1 MLKMFESRN
10 RKLTNLI
17 QLGDFLGYAI
27 RENIQL
33 FSVDSLDNKV
43 TYLTE
48 SNQLIS
54 GNYSIKNNSY
64 VLENVEIKSSDIFT
78 DDERFDEGVS
88 NQISLLL
95 EDLYHD
101 NHTGA
106 SDTFSD
112 VVDILTSR
120 THYNNVHQ
128 KLQKKAQVFNSSHN
142 IMESEEFQRFVEV
155 IPDLVEFL
163 GTNREAI
170 TQQVPE
176 ILNSLKLSE
185 SVSNAFAVPKI
196 SIEDIEKA
204 KRFEYIDESQKCIY
218 EMICKQELVKKE
230 LMEAKN
236 SFDLVWASEPV
247 IDNLASKV
255 FASDEEVEQ
264 ALTEALK
271 ELPYL
276 ALVSKKKIFETL
288 SRNLGHSSEHITEK
302 DIKAY
307 ASALFEMKKPAK
319 EQLTQ
324 LLSEKYGVN
333 LQYLK
338 ESYSFK
344 SLLNTQVVLFESI
357 SRIAP
362 KNSVLKQIL
371 SEFSS
376 SLKAKN
382 GVQSLDINNIIQQI
396 FQHAD
401 YSKEDIPLMESFS
414 FDEVEKAFQK
424 VEVLI
429 EKKAKP
435 DYLDMDGDGDKKEPM
450 KKAIKDKEEK
460 EDDDGE
466 KPKSKKSKSQKPKP
480 KEEEEEE
487 DKEEAEESAG
497 QVQKEEV
504 AQEEEEAPKRLTD
517 DELMKA
523 IKDLTDVMN
532 GIDTTEDEEE
542 L

>member
-33 FSVDSLDNKV
+33 FSVDSLKDKV

-64 VLENVEIKSSDIFT
+64 ILENVEIKASDIFT
-78 DDERFDEGVS
+78 DDKRFDEGVS

-101 NHTGA
+101 NYTEA
-106 SDTFSD
+106 SDAFSD

-142 IMESEEFQRFVEV
+142 ITESEEFQRFVEI

-163 GTNREAI
+163 RSNKDSI
-170 TQQVPE
+170 THQVPE
-176 ILNSLKLSE
+176 VLNSLKLSE
-185 SVSNAFAVPKI
+185 AVSEAFAIPKTNL
-196 SIEDIEKA
+196 EDIGKSQ
-204 KRFEYIDESQKCIY
+204 RFEYLDESQKNIY

-236 SFDLVWASEPV
+236 SFDLVWASEPS

-255 FASDEEVEQ
+255 FAAEEEVEI

-271 ELPYL
+271 ELPYF
-276 ALVSKKKIFETL
+276 ALISKKKIFETL
-288 SRNLGHSSEHITEK
+288 SRNLGHSSEHISEN
-302 DIKAY
+302 DIRTY
-307 ASALFEMKKPAK
+307 ASDLFEMKKPARK
-319 EQLTQ
+319 QLTQ

-357 SRIAP
+357 SRISP

-371 SEFSS
+371 SEFSTT
-376 SLKAKN
+376 LKSKN
-382 GVQSLDINNIIQQI
+382 GVQSLDVNNIIQQI
-396 FQHAD
+396 FQHAGF
-401 YSKEDIPLMESFS
+401 SSEDIPLMESFS
-414 FDEVEKAFQK
+414 FNEVEKAFQK
-424 VEVLI
+424 AEVLV
-429 EKKAKP
+429 EK
-435 DYLDMDGDGDKKEPM
+435 
-450 KKAIKDKEEK
+450 
-460 EDDDGE
+460 
-466 KPKSKKSKSQKPKP
+466 KKSKDQEEVPSEDKKDDG
-480 KEEEEEE
+480 KETEESGDSEEEE
-487 DKEEAEESAG
+487 DSDGESKKKKKKDKKETEESSKD
-497 QVQKEEV
+497 VQKEEV
-504 AQEEEEAPKRLTD
+504 AQEEEPSKKLSDE
-517 DELMKA
+517 ELMKA
-523 IKDLTDVMN
+523 IKGLTDVMN
-532 GIDTTEDEEE
+532 GPEAIEDEEGI
-542 L
+542 